1 MGYTINLI
9 QDVATGGLWTGT
21 RFKEVITQDDYTS
34 AQFIV
39 GDPET
44 IPNNFAGLSP
54 GEYRVMT
61 FLTYGDPSNNFPMIN
76 SVPFS
81 NFNFENT
88 AANAINVTFTGE
100 GGNVILN
107 PSYTLSEARNNGNRT
122 YLLFSQ
128 AQVTNNALRGTTLV
142 ENIFGGTYPEY
153 AGLFVMEVYGD
164 GEDIAGGF
172 SFNGA
177 TGTISAL
184 YLIVPG

>member
-21 RFKEVITQDDYTS
+21 RFNEIATQDDYTS

-81 NFNFENT
+81 NFAGQP
-88 AANAINVTFTGE
+88 AANTVDVTFTSGTD
-100 GGNVILN
+100 VTLN
-107 PSYTLSEARNNGNRT
+107 PSAPFDAVVNLPVGMYLFFTEQQISDNSLGGYTEPNFPGS
-122 YLLFSQ
+122 
-128 AQVTNNALRGTTLV
+128 
-142 ENIFGGTYPEY
+142 PEY
-153 AGLFVMEVYGD
+153 AGLFWMQLFYDNRRGSYFTSGYEYG
-164 GEDIAGGF
+164 GP
-172 SFNGA
+172 
-177 TGTISAL
+177 TGPISAL
-184 YLIVPG
+184 YQIIY

>member
-21 RFKEVITQDDYTS
+21 RFNEIATQDDYTS

-61 FLTYGDPSNNFPMIN
+61 FLTYGNPGLNFPMIN

-81 NFNFENT
+81 NFANQR
-88 AANAINVTFTGE
+88 AANTVDVTFTSGF
-100 GGNVILN
+100 NVTLN
-107 PSYTLSEARNNGNRT
+107 PSAPFDAVANLPVGMYLFFTEQQINDNSLDGYTSPNFPGSPEYDGL
-122 YLLFSQ
+122 YWMQLFYNEDRGSYYTSGYSV
-128 AQVTNNALRGTTLV
+128 AGTT
-142 ENIFGGTYPEY
+142 GP
-153 AGLFVMEVYGD
+153 
-164 GEDIAGGF
+164 
-172 SFNGA
+172 
-177 TGTISAL
+177 ISAL
-184 YLIVPG
+184 YLIVY